1 MIDITRGSIE
11 EKIFFL
17 RGVHIILDRNLAEFY
32 GVIPTRLREQMK
44 RNQNR
49 FPEDFVFQLNS
60 EEVFLLVSQNAIP
73 SSQVLGGHL
82 PYAFTEQG
90 VAAVSAVI
98 KNDRAAFISTQI
110 FRAFVAMRRHIL
122 GQNNFEYRLTHIEKK
137 FIETDKKLDVLFDN
151 MHKQENPPAKGI
163 FYDGQIFD
171 AHLFLSKLVRSA
183 KKSIILV
190 DNYIDDRTFHLFEKR
205 NTGVIVKFYTSKI
218 TPQLHLDNEKF
229 NSQYPKIEVMN
240 FKKSHDRFLVLDG
253 RELYHFGASL
263 KDLGNKW
270 FAFSRM
276 DCFCQQFMI
285 ELEKGNISSR

>member
-1 MIDITRGSIE
+1 MIDITRASIE
-11 EKIFFL
+11 EKIIFV
-17 RGVHIILDRNLAEFY
+17 RGVHVILDRDLAEFY

-60 EEVFLLVSQNAIP
+60 EEAYLLVSQNAIP

-122 GQNNFEYRLTHIEKK
+122 GQNNFDHRLTHLEKK

-151 MHKQENPPAKGI
+151 MHDQEYIPSNGI

-171 AHLFLSKLVRSA
+171 AHLFLSKLIRSA
-183 KKSIILV
+183 KKSIFLI

-205 NTGVIVKFYTSKI
+205 NPGVSVKFYTSRI
-218 TPQLHLDNEKF
+218 NPQLHLDNEKF
-229 NSQYPKIEVMN
+229 NSQFPKIEVIK
-240 FKKSHDRFLVLDG
+240 FKKSHDRFLVLDES
-253 RELYHFGASL
+253 ELYHFGASL

-276 DCFCQQFMI
+276 DCFCQPLLR
-285 ELEKGNISSR
+285 ELEKGNI